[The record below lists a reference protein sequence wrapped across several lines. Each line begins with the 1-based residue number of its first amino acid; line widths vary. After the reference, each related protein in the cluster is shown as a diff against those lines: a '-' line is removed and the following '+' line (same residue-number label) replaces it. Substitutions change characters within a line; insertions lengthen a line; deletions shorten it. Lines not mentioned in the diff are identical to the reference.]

1 MNKEQILSDLR
12 LAINRISSVHE
23 DVSKS
28 DWNINTRSL
37 ERDIADVLVTGRSGL
52 SYFLNALP
60 SMEYKLAN
68 YKETGNVEDLDKL
81 IELAHGYMDAV
92 VKVRDAFKMLDK
104 IAVDL
109 RRHSSYQQNK
119 DGEL

>member
-12 LAINRISSVHE
+12 LVFDRVSSVHE
-23 DVSKS
+23 EVNKS
-28 DWNINTRSL
+28 DWNINTRAL
-37 ERDIADVLVTGRSGL
+37 ESDICDVLVTGRSGL

-68 YKETGNVEDLDKL
+68 YKETGDIEDLDKL
-81 IELAHGYMDAV
+81 IEIAHGYMDAV

-109 RRHSSYQQNK
+109 KRHSSYQQ
-119 DGEL
+119 